1 MKKCQ
6 DIQELGKEITRCG
19 GHKTLVADY
28 PEDLQIQDI
37 DKLIDCFEDRMCIWF
52 LKPAEILLETKR
64 ADGKED
70 PDVDFAVLAILNA
83 VPEMLAQFQGCYKGN
98 RKWRKAWLWR
108 FLNPRLQDI
117 VVSYIQKF
125 RPSQGDKKYLY
136 EQGLQYIFPWL
147 KNDKHKKSI
156 MKRLYGKLRN
166 AIAHMGLTSTGIIL
180 ERGIKDP
187 IMLCQGRDSKLV
199 VIINVLKWHE
209 QIKTRINDYIC
220 ELRDPSNNDLR
231 QKFRKRMETSN

>member
-1 MKKCQ
+1 MKKCR

-28 PEDLQIQDI
+28 PEDLQIKD
-37 DKLIDCFEDRMCIWF
+37 DKRLIDCFEDRVCRWIF
-52 LKPAEILLETKR
+52 KPAKILLKTER
-64 ADGKED
+64 DCGEEE
-70 PDVDFAVLAILNA
+70 PDVDFAVLTILNA
-83 VPEMLAQFQGCYKGN
+83 LPEMLAQFQGYEYN
-98 RKWRKAWLWR
+98 
-108 FLNPRLQDI
+108 
-117 VVSYIQKF
+117 YT
-125 RPSQGDKKYLY
+125 GDPKHLKKYLY

-187 IMLCQGRDSKLV
+187 IILCQGRDNKLV
-199 VIINVLKWHE
+199 VIVNVPKWHE
-209 QIKTRINDYIC
+209 QTKKRVKDYIS
-220 ELRDPSNNDLR
+220 ELRDPDPSKDALR
-231 QKFRKRMETSN
+231 QKFRKRMEASN